1 MGNLVVTEFVTVD
14 GVFEDPGGS
23 EDTAMGGWQ
32 LPLMG
37 DDESLYKL
45 EELKHAG
52 ALLLGR
58 RTYDGF
64 AEAWPNMEDAGEF
77 GELMNN
83 IQKYVVTMS
92 ISEFKWQNSKQ
103 LGTDLVGNVKQ
114 LKKDFEKNILVEGS
128 GELVRALLE
137 AELVDEL
144 RLMVYPVVLGK
155 GRRLFEES
163 TMAKLKLVGNRTFE
177 RGTVMLT
184 YSQIVQGKDT
194 E

>member
-23 EDTAMGGWQ
+23 ENTPLGGWQ
-32 LPLMG
+32 RPLMG
-37 DDESLYKL
+37 DDEAAYKL
-45 EELKHAG
+45 EELQHAG

-64 AEAWPNMEDAGEF
+64 ADAWPNMQDAGEF

-114 LKKDFEKNILVEGS
+114 LKKDFEKNILVQGS

-144 RLMVYPVVLGK
+144 RLMVYPVILGQGK
-155 GRRLFEES
+155 RLLEDS
-163 TMAKLKLVGNRTFE
+163 TTAKLKLVGNRTFE